1 MKIILLSL
9 LLSVSALFSRTG
21 ADVLWLSQIPPQER
35 AMQIKPAGMHRLPSI
50 KQRGRGPVVLAMWLR
65 QGESV
70 LEASYPDQFGF
81 DSLDI
86 LVLSPGE
93 ERISYDLVDVDGGLE
108 LQLKGLG
115 EGFYNTY
122 LLGKTIENKTLKI
135 STIQSELMNHSCRNG
150 HEHVSRNLGP
160 YYGGENIPLEIVRTR
175 LQWEDYHT
183 FITSGDVI
191 EYQLLKYGQPAPDV
205 KVTLSTH
212 QGWQKS
218 KFTDAEGLVSFEFIG
233 EYFGKDKEFHSR
245 DIYHYL
251 LVAEQ
256 TVQDSGVFQNQAYQ
270 TVKYQTT
277 VSEKY
282 RPATEIYTSTV
293 WGLVTM
299 LVTMVVISLGVFVY
313 RRKTSHD
320 YREIVFSEKD

>member
-1 MKIILLSL
+1 MKSIILGL
-9 LLSVSALFSRTG
+9 LLSVSVLFSGTDTG
-21 ADVLWLSQIPPQER
+21 VLWLSQIPPQER
-35 AMQIKPAGMHRLPSI
+35 AGQIKPAGMHRLPSI
-50 KQRGRGPVVLAMWLR
+50 KQRGRGPVTLALWLR

-70 LEASYPDQFGF
+70 LEADYPDQLGF
-81 DSLDI
+81 DSLETII
-86 LVLSPGE
+86 LTSAAEPIRHELSK
-93 ERISYDLVDVDGGLE
+93 VAGGLE

-122 LLGKTIENKTLKI
+122 LLGKTIENKTLEVL
-135 STIQSELMNHSCRNG
+135 TIQAELMNHSCRNG

-175 LQWEDYHT
+175 VQWEDYHT
-183 FITSGDVI
+183 FITSGDIV
-191 EYQLLKYGQPAPDV
+191 EYQLLKYGQPAPGV

-212 QGWQKS
+212 HGWQKS
-218 KFTDAEGLVSFEFIG
+218 KLTDAEGLVRFEFIG
-233 EYFGKDKEFHSR
+233 EYFGKDKEFHNR

-251 LVAEQ
+251 LVAEF
-256 TVQDSGVFQNQAYQ
+256 TAQDSGVFQNQAYQ

-282 RPATEIYTSTV
+282 RPAAEIYTSTV
-293 WGLVTM
+293 WGLVTI
-299 LVTMVVISLGVFVY
+299 LFTMMIISLGIFVY
-313 RRKTSHD
+313 RKKTSHD